1 MSLQERR
8 RSVTDAPPDETTK
21 GLQRHRGSLIA
32 APVQHGV
39 AVTTIVVTAFSV
51 AQDGALRLVVDPVSY
66 GALLGAVGLLGL
78 AAGTVPT
85 RAVLRSVRP
94 V

>member
-1 MSLQERR
+1 MRCKFESCSLLYNFKRGVSAREALIT
-8 RSVTDAPPDETTK
+8 VTV
-21 GLQRHRGSLIA
+21 GLAL
-32 APVQHGV
+32 GV

-51 AQDGALRLVVDPVSY
+51 AQDGALRLVVDPVPY
-66 GALLGAVGLLGL
+66 GLLLGAVGLLGL